1 MRTLFRKLR
10 GLRFRYEP
18 LIIIAVHRDRI
29 IHNLRQFQVANPGV
43 AIAPVLKSNAYGHGL
58 VQVAKILD
66 DANRNGELPF
76 LCVDSYVEA
85 LILRNEGVRTPL
97 LILGYTPLPNILR
110 SALKNVSFTVT
121 SLPELQRLS
130 LVQRR
135 PIVIHLKIDT
145 GMHRQGV
152 LLEELGEALRIVG
165 RSEHITLEGVYSHLA
180 DADTPKSALTK
191 AQIKRWNTAVRE
203 VREAVSVRFFHLANT
218 AGSHYSREIDAN
230 MMRLGIGLYG
240 INTSLDRAM
249 DLLPA
254 LEMKTRI
261 TSVRDIKRGE
271 YVGYNAAFK
280 AKRAMPVAT
289 IPVGYAE
296 GIDRRLSNRGVATV
310 AGVLCPYVGRINMN
324 MTSIDVSR
332 VPHSQIDAEVL
343 VVSAEHGAPN
353 SVEAMAKLCGTIP
366 YEIFIRFPAQI
377 RRVVCP

>member
-1 MRTLFRKLR
+1 MRALFRKLR

-18 LIIIAVHRDRI
+18 LIIIVIYRDRI
-29 IHNLRQFQVANPGV
+29 LHNLRQFQVANPGV

-66 DANRNGELPF
+66 DQSLPF

-110 SALKNVSFTVT
+110 STLKNVLFSVT

-130 LVQRR
+130 LVQRH
-135 PIVIHLKIDT
+135 PITIHLKIDT

-152 LLEELGEALRIVG
+152 LPEELGEALCIVG
-165 RSEHITLEGVYSHLA
+165 RSKHITFEGVYSHLA

-191 AQIKRWNTAVRE
+191 IQIKRWNAAVRE
-203 VREAVSVRFFHLANT
+203 VREAASVRFFHLANT
-218 AGSHYSREIDAN
+218 AGSRYAREIDAN

-240 INTSLDRAM
+240 INTSLDRTM

-254 LEMKTRI
+254 LEMKTCI
-261 TSVRDIKRGE
+261 TSVRKIAASE
-271 YVGYNAAFK
+271 SVGYNAAFK
-280 AKRAMPVAT
+280 AKRAMTVAT

-296 GIDRRLSNRGVATV
+296 GIDRRLSNRGTATV
-310 AGVLCPYVGRINMN
+310 AGVPCPYVGRINMN
-324 MTSIDVSR
+324 MTSINVSR
-332 VPHSQIDAEVL
+332 VPYPQIDDEVL
-343 VVSAEHGAPN
+343 VVSAERGAPN
-353 SVEAMAKLCGTIP
+353 SVENMAKLCGTIP
-366 YEIFIRFPAQI
+366 YEIFIRLPAQI
-377 RRVVCP
+377 RRIVYP